1 MMKSSYP
8 IPFHDREEGK
18 RDPGLQATFWKVT
31 PIPAGRVSV
40 GGCWGWNRWSIGPS
54 HHWCTGASYILK
66 LKLFCGNLETV
77 CLALPPPEEA
87 LRDLEM
93 RHYERE
99 GLERNEGAKKKK
111 KKKKKTKK
119 KNAGGLC
126 VTCRWFVCNLQVA
139 CV

>member
-1 MMKSSYP
+1 M
-8 IPFHDREEGK
+8 
-18 RDPGLQATFWKVT
+18 
-31 PIPAGRVSV
+31 
-40 GGCWGWNRWSIGPS
+40 
-54 HHWCTGASYILK
+54 
-66 LKLFCGNLETV
+66 